1 MTLPSVNPNS
11 INSSA
16 VGAID
21 SFPPVELGVAVDP
34 LKKLECFGFRGHES
48 KDQLIQTLQDKFP
61 NAFACQAFPVRPEQL
76 AYRLLGTAHFVDD
89 GFVGDRADAVKHM
102 FVHIATSITTGEME
116 VAAGAFKKLL
126 DQNNQAGDQGVR
138 PLDTMLNSLGL
149 PYHGATKDDGK
160 QMGHA
165 CEMASDVSALCKE
178 PYKSLGEGIAY
189 LHDHGQIIE
198 GRPGVGVGNLRYPA
212 ANEVG
217 TAALMAE
224 LGHGLTDDERNCMHK
239 VALAVNAAGTYFSL
253 MKLEDGGFF
262 LGTVVEQM
270 AKKGTLANLLDN
282 AKDPEAAK
290 ALLALTCFISVADT
304 GRHVLKGVARP
315 SHEEIEQR
323 APRFLQ
329 LLSECAQAPE
339 TPASFKERF
348 FETAD
353 EGTWVLNAR
362 GCALAQKMAKA
373 VDVFGEFP
381 VNSMSVNGGKGN
393 PLSIE
398 CARDWNEE
406 DGAAVLSGLGGNG
419 AFGAKSVWELI
430 PDTLIA
436 SIPDLASL
444 HDASLFVRGEDSQ
457 ALYSLAFK
465 AMAGF
470 IGRHVDYK
478 QPQAL
483 RNLMQEIQ
491 RVGGASR

>member
-1 MTLPSVNPNS
+1 MTLPSVS
-11 INSSA
+11 TSAINSRA

-21 SFPPVELGVAVDP
+21 SCTPVGMSTAVDP
-34 LKKLECFGFRGHES
+34 LKKLECFGFGGYAS
-48 KDQLIQTLQDKFP
+48 TDQLIQALAEKFP

-76 AYRLLGTAHFVDD
+76 ADRLLSTVRFVDD
-89 GFVGDRADAVKHM
+89 GFADDRAAAVKHL
-102 FVHIATSITTGEME
+102 FGNIATSITQGEMALAE
-116 VAAGAFKKLL
+116 GAFKKLL
-126 DQNNQAGDQGVR
+126 DQNNQADDQGVR
-138 PLDTMLNSLGL
+138 PLDAMLNSLGL
-149 PYHGATKDDGK
+149 PYHGATKDNGK

-165 CEMASDVSALCKE
+165 CEMASDVSALCKA

-224 LGHGLTDDERNCMHK
+224 LAHGLTDDERACMHK

-262 LGTVVEQM
+262 LGTVVERM
-270 AKKGTLANLLDN
+270 AKEGTLANLLDN

-290 ALLALTCFISVADT
+290 ALLALTCFTSVADT

-323 APRFLQ
+323 APRFLK
-329 LLSECAQAPE
+329 LLGECAQAPD
-339 TPASFKERF
+339 TSASFKAQF
-348 FETAD
+348 FETSG
-353 EGTWVLNAR
+353 EGTWVLNQR

-373 VDVFGEFP
+373 IDVFGEFP
-381 VNSMSVNGGKGN
+381 VDSMAVNGGKGN

-398 CARDWNEE
+398 CAHDWNEG
-406 DGAAVLSGLGGNG
+406 DRAAVLSGLGGNG
-419 AFGAKSVWELI
+419 AFGAKSVEELI
-430 PDTLIA
+430 PGTLIA

-444 HDASLFVRGEDSQ
+444 HDASLFEPGEDSKTCYAQ
-457 ALYSLAFK
+457 AFK

-470 IGRHVDYK
+470 IGRHVDYQ